1 MMCST
6 LYVCNHEAATS
17 IQTLH
22 VSARSIVQDF
32 IAMRQQRITEIRIL
46 LMYYTIFLFC
56 KAYKQCDIHF
66 EKAFSAEQVSVT
78 IL

>member
-6 LYVCNHEAATS
+6 LYVRNHETATS

-32 IAMRQQRITEIRIL
+32 VAIRHQRITEMRML
-46 LMYYTIFLFC
+46 LMYYTMFWIVGPATI
-56 KAYKQCDIHF
+56 KF
-66 EKAFSAEQVSVT
+66 EKFS
-78 IL
+78 